1 MAEPAKPIVVLD
13 TNLYVSYLITPSG
26 PTARLVEL
34 GLAGEAFTVATSPG
48 LMEELRRVV
57 TYPHIIS
64 KYAIDPK
71 AVVALLTLFHRKAHV
86 TAGAYAVAKLDEPGD
101 NMVLACALESDAQYI
116 VTGDPHLLNLKEF
129 HGVRILSV
137 NDAAIAFSHTDR
149 DS

>member
-71 AVVALLTLFHRKAHV
+71 AVVALLTLFH
-86 TAGAYAVAKLDEPGD
+86 
-101 NMVLACALESDAQYI
+101 
-116 VTGDPHLLNLKEF
+116 LLNLKEF